1 MRRKPAQDF
10 RDGVVW
16 QKAHPL
22 EEASKL
28 LRVPFRDN
36 SQAVAATVGWSVVL
50 SNRSLQ
56 F

>member
-1 MRRKPAQDF
+1 MRRKPSQDF

-28 LRVPFRDN
+28 LRVPFRVE
-36 SQAVAATVGWSVVL
+36 AW
-50 SNRSLQ
+50 RSFYFEPL
-56 F
+56 

>member
-22 EEASKL
+22 EEVNKL
-28 LRVPFRDN
+28 LRVPFRVE
-36 SQAVAATVGWSVVL
+36 AC
-50 SNRSLQ
+50 RSFYSEQL
-56 F
+56 